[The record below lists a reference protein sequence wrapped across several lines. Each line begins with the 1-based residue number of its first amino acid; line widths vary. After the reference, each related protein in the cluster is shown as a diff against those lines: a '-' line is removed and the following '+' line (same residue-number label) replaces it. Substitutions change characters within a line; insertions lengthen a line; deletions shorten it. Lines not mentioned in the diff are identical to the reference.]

1 MLHNTISD
9 VYDKDLM
16 ARLFY
21 STHGINDWM
30 FFIFFS
36 SLYATLSNDLTTAK
50 LSREFS
56 VVELT

>member
-1 MLHNTISD
+1 
-9 VYDKDLM
+9 
-16 ARLFY
+16 RLFY